1 MGDSLERSVAASK
14 RWWMLIVVDDRRAIV
29 VNKSGLSELLRT
41 PIQRNGKR
49 SLSWRGNGRD

>member
-1 MGDSLERSVAASK
+1 
-14 RWWMLIVVDDRRAIV
+14 MLIVVDDRRAIV